1 VLFSATISGVSRC
14 RSDVRRAWRAAL
26 ACATLAFYLLVAV
39 VPFERL
45 VLCVRPGG
53 HVGLEVGGRN
63 MSCLDCGQAGKPVSE
78 EGGCCTRSEASSG
91 DAPCRDIVLLQHE
104 DEPGIRPTTLD
115 LPGLQCLA
123 LTELHE
129 VVVGVASPTPCRV
142 ERQRFEPPRPPPFQ
156 LAQVLRI

>member
-53 HVGLEVGGRN
+53 HVGLEVGGLATG
-63 MSCLDCGQAGKPVSE
+63 CLDCGHARELSQPDR
-78 EGGCCTRSEASSG
+78 CCTRSEESSG

-115 LPGLQCLA
+115 LPGMPSLA
-123 LTELHE
+123 PAELPE
-129 VVVGVASPTPCRV
+129 VVVVASPTPCRV
-142 ERQRFEPPRPPPFQ
+142 ERRQSGPSRPPPFQ
-156 LAQVLRI
+156 LALVLRI